1 MGLEGMDLDGITVSL
16 TVNGAAPQLI
26 AMYLAMAEK
35 RGYDV
40 AKLRGT
46 AQNDILKEFIGR
58 GTWIYPVQPS
68 IKLVGD
74 TIEFC
79 AREAPK
85 YSPVSVCG
93 YHIRESGADPA
104 QEMAYA
110 FCIAKAYADDVIRRG
125 LPVDE
130 FAGRLSF
137 NFNCFGNLFEQVAKF
152 RAGRSLWAK
161 IMK

>member
-1 MGLEGMDLDGITVSL
+1 LPCILE
-16 TVNGAAPQLI
+16 
-26 AMYLAMAEK
+26 LARK
-35 RGYDV
+35 RGYDIRT
-40 AKLRGT
+40 LRGT

-58 GTWIYPVQPS
+58 GTWVYPVQPS
-68 IKLVGD
+68 IQLVAD

-93 YHIRESGADPA
+93 YHIRESGADPV

-110 FCIAKAYADDVIRRG
+110 FCIARVYADEVIARG

-130 FAGRLSF
+130 FAGRLSY
-137 NFNCFGNLFEQVAKF
+137 NFNIFGNIFEQVCSSGPA
-152 RAGRSLWAK
+152 AACGPRSCRSSMARKSPRLCGCA
-161 IMK
+161 